1 MSAKAF
7 VNYNGNILPADQ
19 PVLMANNR
27 AFRFGDGLFETIR
40 LMHGDILFFEKHL
53 NRLKRSMNM
62 LGMKWREDL
71 NFHNLYLLI
80 RHLDQVNEL
89 KGNGRIRLGIFRE
102 EGGFYTPLK
111 NDVSFL
117 IEAEPLDAKEYQL
130 NESPLRIDVF
140 QEITKA
146 KNKFSN
152 IKSSNALIYVMAGLY
167 KVQQGL
173 DDCLLL
179 NSDGKIAEVISANI
193 FLTSGEEVYTPA
205 LTEGCVSGVLREQL
219 IELLKE
225 REKKIH
231 EVSLTIDHVLKAD
244 EIFLTNVITGIQW
257 VGAFRQKRYFNNT
270 SKWLLAELNEVHL
283 KKV

>member
-117 IEAEPLDAKEYQL
+117 IEAEPLDAKEYLL

-205 LTEGCVSGVLREQL
+205 LTEACVSGVLREQL